1 MKHET
6 LNNLIVE
13 NMKNI
18 LGFSVSR
25 LQNMQEAEELASEI
39 ICKLLASDR
48 ILHDITKFYPFM
60 WKVSENTY
68 ADYLRKK
75 SKRKFEEIPDSMSDN
90 SLPIEDRV
98 VLNEEL
104 SLLKRELS
112 LLSEQYRKCTVM
124 YYMENLT
131 CRQIAERLNISMEMV
146 KYYLFRARKMIREGM
161 DMDRTYGEKSYN
173 PVQFEIDFW
182 GTKAGDDQEYRNF
195 RERKIKGNILLSAY
209 YAPISA
215 QELSIEL
222 GVAMPYLEDELRL
235 LEMRQYLVNKNG
247 KYSTNIPIFTLE
259 CKEEIKARIQPAAKE
274 AVDVFHH
281 VSDQAFVSRFGGR
294 FANENLMRWQMVML
308 YAHFAMLKSENKF
321 DELPPDGAYSLV
333 NGGGGKGFVWG
344 RCVTENTEH
353 DIEGIYN
360 GCPANDGRGTVI
372 AFNFKPIVYA
382 QHFETNMIDPISC
395 TGMGCFHALPDN
407 CKPWVSELGY
417 AKNGQPNFTVY
428 TDEEY
433 ERLPNEL
440 ANGIKIFIDLFN
452 QTSEIAA
459 EITAQHAPEH
469 IRKFAEKVG
478 AFTYQFDSLA
488 AIVNDLYKENWLQNV
503 NKTDKP
509 ALCLIKHI
517 K

>member
-1 MKHET
+1 M
-6 LNNLIVE
+6 
-13 NMKNI
+13 
-18 LGFSVSR
+18 
-25 LQNMQEAEELASEI
+25 
-39 ICKLLASDR
+39 
-48 ILHDITKFYPFM
+48 
-60 WKVSENTY
+60 
-68 ADYLRKK
+68 
-75 SKRKFEEIPDSMSDN
+75 
-90 SLPIEDRV
+90 
-98 VLNEEL
+98 
-104 SLLKRELS
+104 
-112 LLSEQYRKCTVM
+112 
-124 YYMENLT
+124 
-131 CRQIAERLNISMEMV
+131 
-146 KYYLFRARKMIREGM
+146 
-161 DMDRTYGEKSYN
+161 
-173 PVQFEIDFW
+173 
-182 GTKAGDDQEYRNF
+182 
-195 RERKIKGNILLSAY
+195 
-209 YAPISA
+209 
-215 QELSIEL
+215 
-222 GVAMPYLEDELRL
+222 
-235 LEMRQYLVNKNG
+235 
-247 KYSTNIPIFTLE
+247 
-259 CKEEIKARIQPAAKE
+259 
-274 AVDVFHH
+274 
-281 VSDQAFVSRFGGR
+281 
-294 FANENLMRWQMVML
+294 
-308 YAHFAMLKSENKF
+308 
-321 DELPPDGAYSLV
+321 
-333 NGGGGKGFVWG
+333 
-344 RCVTENTEH
+344 
-353 DIEGIYN
+353 
-360 GCPANDGRGTVI
+360 I